1 MHSFSNALWVE
12 LLKVRRSKA
21 PLLISAGFLI
31 LPLIVGL
38 FMIIL
43 KNPEQARSMGLIS
56 MKAQL
61 SAGTADWPTLWSM
74 LEQGVAIGG
83 GVLFAMMTA
92 WIFGREFS
100 DHTLKELLALP
111 TSRGN
116 IVAAKFVVLACWI
129 LVLVLVVFMAGLGIG
144 AAITIPGWSAEL
156 LWTSFWIVLMIAVLN
171 FMLMPFVALVASTG
185 RGYLP
190 PMGWV
195 FFTVVLAQIA
205 VIVGWGDWLPWSVPA
220 LLSGMAGPHSQQ
232 LGLHSYLG
240 LCIAFT
246 IGIACTWLWWRDAD
260 HAR

>member
-1 MHSFSNALWVE
+1 M
-12 LLKVRRSKA
+12 
-21 PLLISAGFLI
+21 
-31 LPLIVGL
+31 
-38 FMIIL
+38 
-43 KNPEQARSMGLIS
+43 
-56 MKAQL
+56 
-61 SAGTADWPTLWSM
+61 
-74 LEQGVAIGG
+74 
-83 GVLFAMMTA
+83 
-92 WIFGREFS
+92 
-100 DHTLKELLALP
+100 
-111 TSRGN
+111 
-116 IVAAKFVVLACWI
+116 LACWI